1 MAAEHGGRVAFV
13 TGAASGIGRAAA
25 EALVARGWAVALVD
39 RDEKAGP
46 QVEAELRKTGEA
58 VFIPCDV
65 TDDAGVRRAV
75 ERTVRTWGRL
85 DAAFNAAGADGE
97 KGKAVADSSVENWN
111 RVIALNLTGV
121 WSCMRHQIPALL
133 ASGGGSIV
141 NCSSV
146 AGLVGAPF
154 LSAYV
159 AAKHGVVGLTR
170 GAALEYGRQG
180 IRVNAICPAMIDTP
194 MSRKFMDPEI
204 SRMMISQSPL
214 GRFAAPSE
222 VASAVLWLFDDASGF
237 VTGQAIA
244 IDGGWTAR

>member
-1 MAAEHGGRVAFV
+1 MAGKVAFV
-13 TGAASGIGRAAA
+13 TGAASGIGLAAA
-25 EALVARGWAVALVD
+25 EALVGRGHAVALVD
-39 RDEKAGP
+39 RDETAGGR
-46 QVEAELRKTGEA
+46 VEADLRKTGECG
-58 VFIPCDV
+58 FIPCDV
-65 TDDAGVRRAV
+65 TDDGAVRRAV
-75 ERTVRTWGRL
+75 EQTVQIWGRL
-85 DAAFNAAGADGE
+85 DWAFNAAGADGE
-97 KGKAVADSSVENWN
+97 KGKAVADSSLENWN
-111 RVIALNLTGV
+111 RVLALNLTGV
-121 WSCMRHQIPALL
+121 WSCMRHQIPAML
-133 ASGGGSIV
+133 AAGGGSIV

-194 MSRKFMDPEI
+194 MSRKFMDAEI
-204 SRMMISQSPL
+204 SQMMISQSPM
-214 GRFAAPSE
+214 GRFAAASE
-222 VASAVLWLFDDASGF
+222 VASAVLWLFDDENGF